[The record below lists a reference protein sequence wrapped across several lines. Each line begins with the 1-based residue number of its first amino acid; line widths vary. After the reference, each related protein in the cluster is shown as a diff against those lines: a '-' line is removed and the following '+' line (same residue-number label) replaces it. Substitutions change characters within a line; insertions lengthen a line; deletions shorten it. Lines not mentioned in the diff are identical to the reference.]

1 MFRGWAVLLRTIRAA
16 TAVRLAAPALWHMAS
31 QMHCLR
37 SGRESMTRL
46 WRRAVSKEL
55 AGGLSFGAVLL
66 YVLSYALGSG
76 PVPWVYLPEV
86 RRGRT
91 PTVTVMQGCKYAGRA
106 SLCSVARS
114 GCVLVSFEQ
123 ALLASLSRYALVAC
137 RLRGTC
143 IT

>member
-1 MFRGWAVLLRTIRAA
+1 VLLRTIRAA

-91 PTVTVMQGCKYAGRA
+91 PTVTVMQGCKHAGRA